1 MGCGQWREALS
12 ARLDGEEDADQA
24 PLVDAHLAGCAEC
37 RQWFE
42 DAAAV
47 TRLARL
53 GPVASVPGVPDSVL
67 DAVPRGRRTHWAAA
81 LRVALGAIG
90 AGQVLL
96 GVAQMAG
103 PGMVGATMAG
113 AMADGRMEG
122 ASLDH
127 LAHESAAWNLAVGA
141 GFLFIAWR
149 RSRPAGVVPTL
160 TAFVG
165 VLTAM
170 SLGDLIDGTVAAS
183 RLASH
188 VLLLV
193 GYAIVVAMCRPSL
206 NQDPPV
212 GAGRRRDRSRWRQ
225 DPPRENVVELRPG
238 GGAPGAREARA
249 RDRGVA

>member
-12 ARLDGEEDADQA
+12 ARLDGEEDPDQA
-24 PLVDAHLAGCAEC
+24 PLVDAHLGGCAEC
-37 RQWFE
+37 RQWYE

-47 TRLARL
+47 TRLARV

-67 DAVPRGRRTHWAAA
+67 DAAPTRRRTRWAPV
-81 LRVALGAIG
+81 LRVLLGAVG

-103 PGMVGATMAG
+103 PAMSG
-113 AMADGRMEG
+113 AMAGYGDGRMEG
-122 ASLDH
+122 ASVDH
-127 LAHESAAWNLAVGA
+127 LVHESAAWNLAVGA

-165 VLTAM
+165 VLTLM
-170 SLGDLIDGTVAAS
+170 SLGDLVDGTVAPS

-188 VLLLV
+188 ALLLI
-193 GYAIVVAMCRPSL
+193 GYGIVVALCRPSL

-212 GAGRRRDRSRWRQ
+212 GTGWRRGAPRWRL
-225 DPPRENVVELRPG
+225 DPSGENVVHLRRG
-238 GGAPGAREARA
+238 VAPDARGARA

>member
-12 ARLDGEEDADQA
+12 ARLDGEEDPDQA
-24 PLVDAHLAGCAEC
+24 PLVDAHLGGCAGC

-47 TRLARL
+47 TRLARV

-67 DAVPRGRRTHWAAA
+67 DAAPTRRRTRWAPV
-81 LRVALGAIG
+81 LRVLLGAVG

-103 PGMVGATMAG
+103 PAMGG
-113 AMADGRMEG
+113 AMAGYGDGRMEG
-122 ASLDH
+122 ASVDH
-127 LAHESAAWNLAVGA
+127 LVHESAAWNLAVGA

-165 VLTAM
+165 VLTLM
-170 SLGDLIDGTVAAS
+170 SLGDLVDGTVAPS

-188 VLLLV
+188 ALLLI
-193 GYAIVVAMCRPSL
+193 GYAIVVALCRPSL

-212 GAGRRRDRSRWRQ
+212 GTGRRRGVAPRRRL
-225 DPPRENVVELRPG
+225 DPSGENVVQLRRGVVPD
-238 GGAPGAREARA
+238 AREARA

>member
-12 ARLDGEEDADQA
+12 ARLDGEEDPAQA

-42 DAAAV
+42 DAAEV
-47 TRLARL
+47 TRIARV
-53 GPVASVPGVPDSVL
+53 GPVTPFPGVPDSVL
-67 DAVPRGRRTHWAAA
+67 DAAPRRRTRWAAA

-96 GVAQMAG
+96 GVAQVTGPAMAG
-103 PGMVGATMAG
+103 TMAG
-113 AMADGRMEG
+113 AMVDAQMEG
-122 ASLDH
+122 ASVDH
-127 LAHESAAWNLAVGA
+127 LVHESAAWNLAVGA

-170 SLGDLIDGTVAAS
+170 SLGDLIDGTVAPS

-188 VLLLV
+188 VLLLI
-193 GYAIVVAMCRPSL
+193 GYAIVVALCRPSL
-206 NQDPPV
+206 RQDPPA
-212 GAGRRRDRSRWRQ
+212 GTGRRRDRSRWRL
-225 DPPRENVVELRPG
+225 DLPAENLVELRPG
-238 GGAPGAREARA
+238 GPAGAREVQA